1 MKKLAAL
8 KNLSDRVVVI
18 TGGSSG
24 IGRACAFQAAQRGAV
39 VVLAAR
45 NMTQLEAVRV
55 ECQQISKRPAYAYY
69 LDIADPDSIES
80 FCDQV
85 QTQLRTIDV
94 LINAAG
100 FGNFENAVD
109 TAPEVIERML
119 RVNVLGTIYIT
130 RLVARAMMGKTG
142 HIFMLGSMAGKIAT
156 AKSAIYSASKF
167 AVVGYANGLR
177 LELKPY
183 AIQVTTVNPGPV
195 DTNFF
200 NIADKTGQYL
210 EHVGFITLDPDKLA
224 KHIINAVGF
233 SVREINVPVIMNMA
247 AHFYN
252 VFPRVGDFL
261 AGSLFNKK

>member
-1 MKKLAAL
+1 MKKLATL
-8 KNLSDRVVVI
+8 KNLSDKVVVI

-24 IGRACAFQAAQRGAV
+24 IGRACAFKAAQRGAIV
-39 VVLAAR
+39 VIAAR
-45 NMTQLEAVRV
+45 NMTKLEAVRSQ
-55 ECQQISKRPAYAYY
+55 CQQISKRPAYAYY
-69 LDIADPDSIES
+69 LDIGDPDSIET

-85 QTQLRTIDV
+85 QMQLRSIDV

-109 TAPEVIERML
+109 TDPKIIERMIQ
-119 RVNVLGTIYIT
+119 VNLLGTIYIT
-130 RLVARAMMGKTG
+130 RLVARSMMGKTG
-142 HIFMLGSMAGKIAT
+142 QIFMLGSIAGKIAT

-183 AIQVTTVNPGPV
+183 DIQVTTVNPGPV
-195 DTNFF
+195 NTNFF

-210 EHVGFITLDPDKLA
+210 QNVGFITLDPDKLA
-224 KHIINAVGF
+224 NRIINAVGF
-233 SVREINVPVIMNMA
+233 SVREINVPMIMNVA